1 MNERIARWRRVEQIC
16 QDALDRPAAERAVF
30 LEAAC
35 GEDALLRH
43 EVEGLLM
50 QEVAGSEFLE
60 SPMGAV
66 AAAAME
72 PVSSRL
78 SGHRV
83 GVFDVGPLLGV
94 GGMGEVYRARDTRL
108 DRDVAI
114 KILPEAFAHDAER
127 LARFQ
132 REAKMLA
139 SLNHPH
145 IAAFYGLEESAG
157 LHLLVMEL
165 VEGHD
170 LSQRITRGPIPID
183 DALPIATQVAEALEA
198 AHEEGI
204 IHRDL
209 KPANIKVRADGTVK
223 VLDFGLAKPMEPA
236 AESLPSASQSPTITT
251 SAMRQA
257 GMILGTAAY
266 MSPEQARGK
275 RVDRRADIWAFG
287 AVLFEMLTGQRA
299 FPGKDLTD
307 TLAAVVKLDPKW
319 DALGA
324 DVPARVRQVLRV
336 CLQKDPRQRA
346 QAIGDVRLALEGAF
360 ETAALLGETRVRSAA
375 SWKRVALVG
384 AGALLL
390 GAALAGVAM
399 WMATPT
405 IPAHVTHVAM
415 TLTPDLPL
423 SPTPIA
429 LSPDGLT
436 LAMSAGNQIVLRRL
450 DNPKLTA
457 LPGTEGGRTPFFS
470 PDGNWIGFIAAAE
483 LRRIRV
489 DGTGRQTIAK
499 LGQAPRTPLYW
510 AGNDAI
516 YFGVTGQG
524 LYRVPP
530 TGGPPTALTQPRRE
544 AGEITHESPQA
555 LDEGRAILFTLVR
568 ADGRVPALLNVASG
582 EWRVIPGLS
591 TDFARYSPS
600 GRMLYRQGESVF
612 AVTMSL
618 ASGTTTGAPEMLFDG
633 VLAAEDS
640 ALALSA
646 DGTLAYLPNSTATG
660 RQGQIAIVSRS
671 GTVTSVVNDSVTL
684 GLASSSLRFSPD
696 AGSIMAAVSS
706 APNTTD
712 LWIHDL
718 GRSART
724 KLTDQGPNNAGPT
737 WSPDGK
743 QVAFNSTREPP
754 GIYVQSLDAP
764 GSAKLLLRRG
774 PSSQIPGAWS
784 PDGRTLVFMEANPRT
799 GSDLWTLT
807 LDGKA
812 APLLATSAQERDPR
826 LSPDGRWL
834 AYQSNTAG
842 RDDVYIASFPSLAST
857 QLVSIDGGTSPRWA
871 GAREIVYRRGRQVV
885 SVPVTPSE
893 KLTLERPTVLFEL
906 DDESSQYD
914 VAPDGMTFLMLRRDV
929 PGPGAVPGQ
938 VNLVLNVFEELKRR
952 VPSR

>member
-1 MNERIARWRRVEQIC
+1 MNERVDRWRRVEQIC

-30 LEAAC
+30 LQAAC

-50 QEVAGSEFLE
+50 QEAAGSAFLE
-60 SPMGAV
+60 SPTGAL

-72 PVSSRL
+72 PVSPRL
-78 SGHRV
+78 RGHRV
-83 GVFDVGPLLGV
+83 GVFDVGPLLGA

-108 DRDVAI
+108 DRDVAL

-127 LARFQ
+127 VARFR

-145 IAAFYGLEESAG
+145 IAAIYGLEETAG
-157 LHLLVMEL
+157 LNLLVMEL

-170 LSQRITRGPIPID
+170 LSQRIARGPIPID
-183 DALPIATQVAEALEA
+183 EALPIATQVAEALEA

-223 VLDFGLAKPMEPA
+223 VLDFGLAKAMEPA
-236 AESLPSASQSPTITT
+236 AESSQSPMITT
-251 SAMRQA
+251 PAVTQA
-257 GMILGTAAY
+257 GMMLGTAAY

-275 RVDRRADIWAFG
+275 TVDTRADIWAFG

-299 FPGKDLTD
+299 FPGEDLTD

-360 ETAALLGETRVRSAA
+360 ETAARPGETRVRAAA
-375 SWKRVALVG
+375 SWKRVTLVG

-390 GAALAGVAM
+390 GAALAGGAM
-399 WMATPT
+399 WMATPA
-405 IPAHVTHVAM
+405 IPLHVTHVAM

-429 LSPDGLT
+429 LSPDGMM

-450 DNPKLTA
+450 DDPKLTA
-457 LPGTEGGRTPFFS
+457 LPGTQGGRTPFFS
-470 PDGNWIGFIAAAE
+470 PDGNWIGFVAADQ

-489 DGTGRQTIAK
+489 DGTGRQTFAT
-499 LGQAPRTPLYW
+499 LGQAPRTPPSW
-510 AGNDAI
+510 AGDDAI

-524 LYRVPP
+524 LYRVPA
-530 TGGPPTALTQPRRE
+530 TGGPLTALTQPRRE
-544 AGEITHESPQA
+544 AGEITHESPQV
-555 LDEGRAILFTLVR
+555 LDEGRTILFTLVR

-591 TDFARYSPS
+591 SDFARYSPS
-600 GRMLYRQGESVF
+600 GRLLYRQGESVF

-618 ASGTTTGAPEMLFDG
+618 ASGTTTGTPEVLFDG
-633 VLAAEDS
+633 VLAAENS

-660 RQGQIAIVSRS
+660 GQGQIAIVSRS

-684 GLASSSLRFSPD
+684 GVASSSLRFSPD

-712 LWIHDL
+712 LWLHDL

-764 GSAKLLLRRG
+764 GSAKLVLRRG
-774 PSSQIPGAWS
+774 PSSQSPGAWS
-784 PDGRTLVFMEANPRT
+784 PDGRTLLFMEANPRT

-812 APLLATSAQERDPR
+812 APLLATPAQERDPR

-842 RDDVYIASFPSLAST
+842 RDDVYVASFPSLASA

-893 KLTLERPTVLFEL
+893 KLTLGRPTVLFEL
-906 DDESSQYD
+906 DDASSQYD
-914 VAPDGMTFLMLRRDV
+914 VAPDGKTFLMLRRDA
-929 PGPGAVPGQ
+929 PGAGAVPGQ
-938 VNLVLNVFEELKRR
+938 VNLVLNVFEELKRL
-952 VPSR
+952 VPGR

>member
-1 MNERIARWRRVEQIC
+1 MKESTTRWHRVEQIC
-16 QDALDRPAAERAVF
+16 QDALDRPAAERPAF
-30 LEAAC
+30 LLAAC
-35 GEDALLRH
+35 DGDALLRH

-50 QEVAGSEFLE
+50 HEAAASAFLE
-60 SPMGAV
+60 SPTGAV
-66 AAAAME
+66 AAAVME
-72 PVSSRL
+72 PMSPRL

-83 GVFDVGPLLGV
+83 GAFDVGPLLGV

-127 LARFQ
+127 VARFQ

-145 IAAFYGLEESAG
+145 IAAIYGLEESAG
-157 LHLLVMEL
+157 VNLLVMEL
-165 VEGHD
+165 IEGHD
-170 LSQRITRGPIPID
+170 LSQRVARGPIPID
-183 DALPIATQVAEALEA
+183 EALAIATQVAEALEA
-198 AHEEGI
+198 AHKEGI

-209 KPANIKVRADGTVK
+209 KPANIKMRADGTVT
-223 VLDFGLAKPMEPA
+223 VLDFGLAKAMEPA
-236 AESLPSASQSPTITT
+236 AESSQSPAIATPAVT
-251 SAMRQA
+251 QA

-275 RVDRRADIWAFG
+275 AVDTRADIWAFG

-299 FPGKDLTD
+299 FPGEDLAD
-307 TLAAVVKLDPKW
+307 TLAAVVKMDPKW

-360 ETAALLGETRVRSAA
+360 ETAALPGGTRVRAAA
-375 SWKRVALVG
+375 SWRRVTLVG
-384 AGALLL
+384 ASALLL
-390 GAALAGVAM
+390 GAALAGGPM
-399 WMATPT
+399 WMATRT
-405 IPAHVTHVAM
+405 IPLHVTHVAI

-450 DNPKLTA
+450 DDPKLMA
-457 LPGTEGGRTPFFS
+457 LAGTEGGSTPFFS
-470 PDGNWIGFIAAAE
+470 PDGNWIGFVAAEE

-489 DGTGRQTIAK
+489 DGTGRQTFAT
-499 LGQAPRTPLYW
+499 LGQAPRTAPSW
-510 AGNDAI
+510 AGNDSI

-524 LYRVPP
+524 LYRVPA
-530 TGGPPTALTQPRRE
+530 TGGRPTALTQPRRE
-544 AGEITHESPQA
+544 AGEITHESPQV
-555 LDEGRAILFTLVR
+555 LEDGRTILFTLVR
-568 ADGRVPALLNVASG
+568 ADGRVPALLDVASG
-582 EWRVIPGLS
+582 EWRVIPGVS
-591 TDFARYSPS
+591 SDFARYSPS
-600 GRMLYRQGESVF
+600 GRLLYRRGESVF

-618 ASGTTTGAPEMLFDG
+618 ASGTTTGAPEVLFDG
-633 VLAAEDS
+633 VLAAQNS

-646 DGTLAYLPNSTATG
+646 DGTLAYLPNSTTTG
-660 RQGQIAIVSRS
+660 AQGQIAIVSRS
-671 GTVTSVVNDSVTL
+671 GTVTSVVNESVTL

-764 GSAKLLLRRG
+764 GSARLVLRRG
-774 PSSQIPGAWS
+774 LSSQAPAAWS
-784 PDGRTLVFMEANPRT
+784 PDGRTLVFMDFNPRT

-842 RDDVYIASFPSLAST
+842 RDDVYVASFPSLATT
-857 QLVSIDGGTSPRWA
+857 QLVSIEGGTSPRWA

-893 KLTLERPTVLFEL
+893 KLTLGRPTVLFEL
-906 DDESSQYD
+906 DDASSQYD
-914 VAPDGMTFLMLRRDV
+914 VAPDGRMFLMLRRDF
-929 PGPGAVPGQ
+929 PGAGAVPGQ
-938 VNLVLNVFEELKRR
+938 VNLVLNVFEALKRR

>member
-1 MNERIARWRRVEQIC
+1 MKESTTRWHRVEQIC
-16 QDALDRPAAERAVF
+16 QDALDRPAAERAAF
-30 LEAAC
+30 LLAAC

-50 QEVAGSEFLE
+50 QEAAGSAFLE
-60 SPMGAV
+60 APTGAI

-72 PVSSRL
+72 PVSARL

-83 GVFDVGPLLGV
+83 GVFEVGPLLGV

-108 DRDVAI
+108 ERDVAI
-114 KILPEAFAHDAER
+114 KILPAAFAHDAER

-145 IAAFYGLEESAG
+145 IAAIYGLEESAG
-157 LHLLVMEL
+157 LNLLVMEL

-170 LSQRITRGPIPID
+170 LSQRIARGPIPTD
-183 DALPIATQVAEALEA
+183 EALPIATQVAEALEA
-198 AHEEGI
+198 AHEKGI
-204 IHRDL
+204 VHRDL

-223 VLDFGLAKPMEPA
+223 VLDFGLAKAMEPA
-236 AESLPSASQSPTITT
+236 AASSQSPTIAS
-251 SAMRQA
+251 SAMTQA

-275 RVDRRADIWAFG
+275 TVDARTDIWAFG
-287 AVLFEMLTGQRA
+287 AMLFEMLTGQRA
-299 FPGKDLTD
+299 FPGEDVAD
-307 TLAAVVKLDPKW
+307 TLGAVVKLDPTW
-319 DALGA
+319 DVLGA

-346 QAIGDVRLALEGAF
+346 QAMGDVRLALAGAF
-360 ETAALLGETRVRSAA
+360 ETVALPGEARVRAEA
-375 SWKRVALVG
+375 SWKRATLVG

-390 GAALAGVAM
+390 GAALAGGAM
-399 WMATPT
+399 WIATPT
-405 IPAHVTHVAM
+405 TPRHARHVAM
-415 TLTPDLPL
+415 TLPSDLPL

-450 DNPKLTA
+450 DNPKPTA
-457 LPGTEGGRTPFFS
+457 LPGTEGGHTPFFS
-470 PDGNWIGFIAAAE
+470 PDGNWIGFVAAEE

-499 LGQAPRTPLYW
+499 LGQAPRTPPSW

-524 LYRVPP
+524 LYRVLA

-544 AGEITHESPQA
+544 AGEITHESPQV
-555 LDEGRAILFTLVR
+555 LDEGRTILFTLVR
-568 ADGRVPALLNVASG
+568 ADGRVPALLSVASG
-582 EWRVIPGLS
+582 EWRVVPSLS
-591 TDFARYSPS
+591 SDFARYAPS
-600 GRMLYRQGESVF
+600 GRLLYRQGESVF

-618 ASGTTTGAPEMLFDG
+618 ASGTTTGTPEVLFDG
-633 VLAAEDS
+633 VLATENS

-660 RQGQIAIVSRS
+660 GQGQIVIVSRR
-671 GTVTSVVNDSVTL
+671 GTPTSVVNDSVTL
-684 GLASSSLRFSPD
+684 GSASSSLRFSPD
-696 AGSIMAAVSS
+696 ASSIMAAVSS

-712 LWIHDL
+712 LWTHDL

-743 QVAFNSTREPP
+743 QVAFTSTREPA
-754 GIYVQSLDAP
+754 GIYVQSLDVP
-764 GSAKLLLRRG
+764 GSAKLVLRRG
-774 PSSQIPGAWS
+774 PSSQTPGAWS
-784 PDGRTLVFMEANPRT
+784 PDGQTLVFMEFHART

-807 LDGKA
+807 LDGTA

-826 LSPDGRWL
+826 LSPDGRWMV
-834 AYQSNTAG
+834 YQSNTAG
-842 RDDVYIASFPSLAST
+842 RDDVYVASFPSLATT

-893 KLTLERPTVLFEL
+893 KLTLGRPTVLFEL
-906 DDESSQYD
+906 DDVSSQYD
-914 VAPDGMTFLMLRRDV
+914 VSPDGTTFLMLRRDA
-929 PGPGAVPGQ
+929 PGAGAVPGQ
-938 VNLVLNVFEELKRR
+938 VNLVLNVFEGLKRLVQTR
-952 VPSR
+952 

>member
-1 MNERIARWRRVEQIC
+1 MNERIDRWRHVEQIC
-16 QDALDRPAAERAVF
+16 QAALDRPAAERAVF
-30 LEAAC
+30 LQAAC
-35 GEDALLRH
+35 GADALLRH

-50 QEVAGSEFLE
+50 QETDSCAFLE
-60 SPMGAV
+60 SPSGAL

-72 PVSSRL
+72 PLSPRL

-83 GVFDVGPLLGV
+83 GVFDVGPLLGA

-108 DRDVAI
+108 DRDVAL
-114 KILPEAFAHDAER
+114 KILPEAFAGDAER
-127 LARFQ
+127 VARFQ

-145 IAAFYGLEESAG
+145 IAAIYGLEECAG
-157 LHLLVMEL
+157 LNLLVMEL

-170 LSQRITRGPIPID
+170 LSQRIARGPIPID
-183 DALPIATQVAEALEA
+183 EALPIATQVAEALEA

-209 KPANIKVRADGTVK
+209 KPANIKVRVDGTVK
-223 VLDFGLAKPMEPA
+223 VLDFGLAKAMEPA
-236 AESLPSASQSPTITT
+236 ATSSPRASQSPTITT
-251 SAMRQA
+251 ATMTQA

-275 RVDRRADIWAFG
+275 NVDRRADIWAFG

-299 FPGKDLTD
+299 FPGEDLTD

-324 DVPARVRQVLRV
+324 DVPARVRHVLRL
-336 CLQKDPRQRA
+336 CLQKDPRLRV
-346 QAIGDVRLALEGAF
+346 QAIGDARLALEGAF
-360 ETAALLGETRVRSAA
+360 ETTALPGETRVSAGA
-375 SWKRVALVG
+375 SWKRLTLVS

-390 GAALAGVAM
+390 GAALAGGVM

-405 IPAHVTHVAM
+405 IPRQVTHAAVP
-415 TLTPDLPL
+415 LTPDLPL

-436 LAMSAGNQIVLRRL
+436 LAMSAGNLIVLRRL
-450 DNPKLTA
+450 DNPTLTP

-470 PDGNWIGFIAAAE
+470 PDGNWIGFVAGEE
-483 LRRIRV
+483 LRRVRV
-489 DGTGRQTIAK
+489 DGTGRQTIAR
-499 LGQAPRTPLYW
+499 LGQAPRTPPSW
-510 AGNDAI
+510 AGDDAI

-524 LYRVPP
+524 LYRVPT
-530 TGGPPTALTQPRRE
+530 TGGPPTPLTQPRRE
-544 AGEITHESPQA
+544 AGEITHESPEV
-555 LDEGRAILFTLVR
+555 LEEGRTILFTLVR
-568 ADGRVPALLNVASG
+568 ADARVPALLDVASG
-582 EWRVIPGLS
+582 NWRVIPGLRS
-591 TDFARYSPS
+591 DFARYSPS
-600 GRMLYRQGESVF
+600 GRLLYRQGESVF
-612 AVTMSL
+612 AVPMSL
-618 ASGTTTGAPEMLFDG
+618 ASGTTTGTPAVLFDG
-633 VLAAEDS
+633 VLGAENS

-646 DGTLAYLPNSTATG
+646 DSTLAYLPNSTATG
-660 RQGQIAIVSRS
+660 GQGQIAILSRN

-696 AGSIMAAVSS
+696 AGSIMAVVSS
-706 APNTTD
+706 AANTTD
-712 LWIHDL
+712 LWLHDL
-718 GRSART
+718 GRGARR
-724 KLTDQGPNNAGPT
+724 KLTEQGPNNAAPT

-743 QVAFNSTREPP
+743 QVAFSSTREPP
-754 GIYVQSLDAP
+754 GIYVQSVDAP
-764 GSAKLLLRRG
+764 GSAKLVLRRG
-774 PSSQIPGAWS
+774 PSSQTPGAWS
-784 PDGRTLVFMEANPRT
+784 PDGRMLVFMEANPRT

-826 LSPDGRWL
+826 VSPDGRWL

-842 RDDVYIASFPSLAST
+842 RDDVYVASFPSLGST

-871 GAREIVYRRGRQVV
+871 GAREIVYRRGRQVM

-893 KLTLERPTVLFEL
+893 KLTLGRPTVLFEL
-906 DDESSQYD
+906 DDLSSQYD
-914 VAPDGMTFLMLRRDV
+914 VSPDGRTFVMLRRDA
-929 PGPGAVPGQ
+929 PRAGAVPGQ
-938 VNLVLNVFEELKRR
+938 VNLVFNVFEESKRP

>member
-1 MNERIARWRRVEQIC
+1 MNERTARWHRIEQIC

-30 LEAAC
+30 LQAAC
-35 GEDALLRH
+35 GEDAFLRR

-50 QEVAGSEFLE
+50 QEAAGSAFLE
-60 SPMGAV
+60 SPTGAV

-78 SGHRV
+78 IGHRV

-114 KILPEAFAHDAER
+114 KILPEAFALDAER
-127 LARFQ
+127 VARFR

-145 IAAFYGLEESAG
+145 IAAIYGLEESAS
-157 LHLLVMEL
+157 LSLLVMEL

-170 LSQRITRGPIPID
+170 LSQRIARGPIPID
-183 DALPIATQVAEALEA
+183 EALPIATQVAEALEA

-223 VLDFGLAKPMEPA
+223 VLDFGLAKAMEPA
-236 AESLPSASQSPTITT
+236 AESSQSPTITT
-251 SAMRQA
+251 PAVTQA

-275 RVDRRADIWAFG
+275 TVDTRADIWAFG

-299 FPGKDLTD
+299 FPGEDLAE

-360 ETAALLGETRVRSAA
+360 ETAALPGDTRVRAA
-375 SWKRVALVG
+375 AAWTRVTLVG

-390 GAALAGVAM
+390 GAALAGGAM

-405 IPAHVTHVAM
+405 IPRHVTHVEM

-429 LSPDGLT
+429 LSPDGMT

-450 DNPKLTA
+450 DDPKLTA
-457 LPGTEGGRTPFFS
+457 LPGTQGGHTPFFS
-470 PDGNWIGFIAAAE
+470 PDGNWIGFVAADQ

-489 DGTGRQTIAK
+489 DGTGRQTFAT
-499 LGQAPRTPLYW
+499 LGYAPRTPPSW
-510 AGNDAI
+510 AGDDAI

-524 LYRVPP
+524 LYRLPA

-544 AGEITHESPQA
+544 AGEITHESPQV
-555 LDEGRAILFTLVR
+555 LDEGRTILFTLVR
-568 ADGRVPALLNVASG
+568 ADGRVPALLDVASG
-582 EWRVIPGLS
+582 DWRVIPGLS
-591 TDFARYSPS
+591 SDFARYSSS
-600 GRMLYRQGESVF
+600 GRLLYRQGESVF

-618 ASGTTTGAPEMLFDG
+618 ASGTTTGTPAVLFDG
-633 VLAAEDS
+633 VLAAENS

-660 RQGQIAIVSRS
+660 VRGQIAIVSRS

-696 AGSIMAAVSS
+696 AGSIVAGVSS
-706 APNTTD
+706 AANTTD
-712 LWIHDL
+712 LWIYDL

-724 KLTDQGPNNAGPT
+724 KLTEQGPNNGGPT
-737 WSPDGK
+737 WSPDGN

-754 GIYVQSLDAP
+754 GIYVQSLDPP
-764 GSAKLLLRRG
+764 GSAKLVLRRG
-774 PSSQIPGAWS
+774 PSPHVPGAWS
-784 PDGRTLVFMEANPRT
+784 PDGGTLVFMEANPRT
-799 GSDLWTLT
+799 GGDLWTLT
-807 LDGKA
+807 LDGTA

-842 RDDVYIASFPSLAST
+842 RDDVYVASFPSLAST

-893 KLTLERPTVLFEL
+893 KLTLGRPTVLFEL
-906 DDESSQYD
+906 DDVSSQYD
-914 VAPDGMTFLMLRRDV
+914 VAPDGTTFLMLRRDA
-929 PGPGAVPGQ
+929 PGAGAGPGQ

-952 VPSR
+952 GPSR

>member
-1 MNERIARWRRVEQIC
+1 MKESTARWHRVEQIC

-30 LEAAC
+30 LLAAC

-50 QEVAGSEFLE
+50 QEAAGSAFLE
-60 SPMGAV
+60 SPTGAV
-66 AAAAME
+66 AAAVME

-83 GVFDVGPLLGV
+83 GVFDVGPLLGA

-127 LARFQ
+127 VARFQ

-145 IAAFYGLEESAG
+145 IAAIYGLEESAG
-157 LHLLVMEL
+157 LNLLVMEL
-165 VEGHD
+165 VEGDD
-170 LSQRITRGPIPID
+170 LSQRIARGPIPID
-183 DALPIATQVAEALEA
+183 EALPIAKQIAEALEA
-198 AHEEGI
+198 AHEQGI

-223 VLDFGLAKPMEPA
+223 VLDFGLAKAMEPA
-236 AESLPSASQSPTITT
+236 AESSQSPTITT
-251 SAMRQA
+251 PAMTQA

-275 RVDRRADIWAFG
+275 TVDKRADIWAFG

-299 FPGKDLTD
+299 FPGEDVTD

-360 ETAALLGETRVRSAA
+360 ETAALPGETRVRAAA
-375 SWKRVALVG
+375 SWKRVTLVG

-390 GAALAGVAM
+390 GAALTGGAM
-399 WMATPT
+399 RMATPT
-405 IPAHVTHVAM
+405 IPRHVTHVAM

-470 PDGNWIGFIAAAE
+470 PDGNWIGFVAADE

-489 DGTGRQTIAK
+489 DGTGRQTIAR
-499 LGQAPRTPLYW
+499 LGQAPRTPPSW

-524 LYRVPP
+524 LYRVSA

-544 AGEITHESPQA
+544 AGEITHDSPQV
-555 LDEGRAILFTLVR
+555 LDEGRTILFTLVR

-591 TDFARYSPS
+591 SDFARYSPS
-600 GRMLYRQGESVF
+600 GRLLYRQGESVF

-618 ASGTTTGAPEMLFDG
+618 ASGTTTGTPEVLFDG
-633 VLAAEDS
+633 VLAAENS

-660 RQGQIAIVSRS
+660 GQGQIAIVSRS

-764 GSAKLLLRRG
+764 GSAKLVLRRG
-774 PSSQIPGAWS
+774 PSSQTPGAWS

-842 RDDVYIASFPSLAST
+842 RDDVYVASFPSLATT

-893 KLTLERPTVLFEL
+893 KLTLGRPTVLFEL
-906 DDESSQYD
+906 DDASSQDD
-914 VAPDGMTFLMLRRDV
+914 VAPDGTTFLMLRRDA
-929 PGPGAVPGQ
+929 PGAGAVPGQ